1 MFNNAIL
8 PELRKRWSNIQSKMN
23 ETTADACL
31 IGGNVNLF
39 YVADRVFSGFCYLG
53 KEGDPL
59 FFVKRP
65 INLKGEN
72 VVYIRKPEDI
82 PAILN
87 ERGIALPKTLLLET
101 DELSYNEIIR
111 LQTALSAEKILN
123 GTSILRA
130 VRTIKS
136 NFEIDLL
143 RQSGKLHA
151 DCYRKVPSLY
161 TNGMSDLDLSIE
173 IEKVFRQ
180 HGSLGYFRVFG
191 NSMEIFMG
199 SILAGKNAEAA
210 SPYDFAM
217 GGAGIHRSLPVG
229 CNGTIL
235 TDGMAVMVDMGGTFT
250 GYISDMSR
258 IFSVGKL
265 SDLAYKAHQVSIE
278 IHREIEMMAKPGV
291 STAELYQLAYEKA
304 HKAGLEDYFMGYKQQ
319 AGFVGHGVGIEINE
333 SPILAPRSKEILTNG
348 HVFALE
354 PKFVIPGTGAVG
366 IENTYAVNANG
377 IENLTILEEAIIQ
390 LK

>member
-1 MFNNAIL
+1 MFSNDIL
-8 PELRKRWSNIQSKMN
+8 PELRKRWSNIQTKIN
-23 ETTADACL
+23 ETTADGCL
-31 IGGNVNLF
+31 VGGNVNLF
-39 YVADRVFSGFCYLG
+39 YVADRVFSGFCYFG

-65 INLKGEN
+65 IHLKGEN
-72 VVYIRKPEDI
+72 VVLIRKPEDI
-82 PAILN
+82 PNILK

-130 VRTIKS
+130 VRTVKS
-136 NFEIDLL
+136 NFEFDLL

-161 TNGMSDLDLSIE
+161 TKGMSDLDLSIE

-180 HGSLGYFRVFG
+180 KGSLGYFRVFG

-199 SILAGKNAEAA
+199 SILAGQNAEAA

-229 CNGTIL
+229 CNGTQL

-250 GYISDMSR
+250 GYITDMTR
-258 IFSVGKL
+258 IFSIGKL
-265 SDLAYKAHQVSIE
+265 TDLAYKAHQVSIE

-291 STAELYQLAYEKA
+291 ATADLYQFAYNKA
-304 HKAGLEDYFMGYKQQ
+304 QRADLEDYFMGYGQQ

-333 SPILAPRSKEILTNG
+333 SPVLAPRSKEVLVEG

-366 IENTYAVNANG
+366 IENTFAVHTHG
-377 IENLTILEEAIIQ
+377 IENLTILEEDIIQ
-390 LK
+390 L

>member
-1 MFNNAIL
+1 MFSNNIL

-39 YVADRVFSGFCYLG
+39 YVADRVFSGFCYISQ
-53 KEGDPL
+53 EGDPI

-65 INLKGEN
+65 IHLVGKN

-82 PAILN
+82 PAILQ
-87 ERGIALPKTLLLET
+87 ERGIALPKSLLLET

-111 LQTALSAEKILN
+111 LQTALSAQIVLN

-130 VRTIKS
+130 VRTVKS
-136 NFEIDLL
+136 DFEIDLL

-161 TNGMSDLDLSIE
+161 SIGMSDLDLSIE

-199 SILAGKNAEAA
+199 SLLAGKNAEAA

-229 CNGTIL
+229 CNGTLL

-258 IFSVGKL
+258 VFSVGKL
-265 SDLAYKAHQVSIE
+265 ANIAYYAHQVSIDIQNDVE
-278 IHREIEMMAKPGV
+278 AIAKPGV
-291 STAELYQLAYEKA
+291 VVCELYNLAYEKA
-304 HKAGLEDYFMGYKQQ
+304 KKHNLTDYFMGYHQK
-319 AGFVGHGVGIEINE
+319 ASFIGHGVGIEINE
-333 SPILAPRSKEILTNG
+333 SPVLTARSKEVLMEGNI
-348 HVFALE
+348 FALE

-366 IENTYAVNANG
+366 IENTFQVTKYS
-377 IENLTILEEAIIQ
+377 IEKLTLLEEQIIE
-390 LK
+390 L